1 MKVLITLLTTCL
13 FSLSSFAV
21 DATHGMV
28 LFGKEKVYAYHLPM
42 FHKVHNKQM
51 VLTFDLSKA
60 AKDQIMN
67 LQDTTFLTFVP
78 APFDLDKFI
87 AAPFDLTG
95 DVYSGHFEQDGVVVM
110 SGVTLVNPKIE
121 YLKEL
126 VQPSGTVGETYKI
139 FGTKNDTYALHL
151 INGGMAIDLIFKLTT
166 LEAYDFD
173 YAIGYKNLI
182 VNELKPGDVY
192 TISTPPGKCPSRN
205 CGTPGQDLATFK
217 IESTYFTDSIM
228 GAQPHFQLPEV
239 KFCKTRL
246 CKP

>member
-1 MKVLITLLTTCL
+1 MKVLITLLATCL

-51 VLTFDLSKA
+51 VLTFELSKA
-60 AKDQIMN
+60 VKDQIVN

-78 APFDLDKFI
+78 APFDLEKFI

-95 DVYSGHFEQDGVVVM
+95 DVYAGHFEQDGVLVM

-121 YLKEL
+121 YLKDL
-126 VQPSGTVGETYKI
+126 VQSNGSQIETYKV

-151 INGGMAIDLIFKLTT
+151 INGGMANDQIFKLTT
-166 LEAYDFD
+166 LDTNNFD
-173 YAIGYKNLI
+173 YAIAYKNLETS
-182 VNELKPGDVY
+182 VLKLGNVY

-205 CGTPGQDLATFK
+205 CGDPGNDLATFK
-217 IESTYFTDSIM
+217 VESKYFSDTIM
-228 GAQPHFQLPEV
+228 GADMHHQMPEV

-246 CKP
+246 CNP